1 MASCL
6 LHQQWCI
13 LLGSCCFNLWESPR
27 GCFHMVAWLTM
38 RADRIIGL
46 LAANKSLLL
55 SDPVSVCSMA
65 RSPEC
70 SRACVFIYQRVC
82 RNVCVH
88 DPRLL
93 VSEKEMKSIV
103 CFLPPPR

>member
-1 MASCL
+1 
-6 LHQQWCI
+6 
-13 LLGSCCFNLWESPR
+13 
-27 GCFHMVAWLTM
+27 MVAWLTM
-38 RADRIIGL
+38 RADGIIGL

-70 SRACVFIYQRVC
+70 LCACVFIYQRVC

-88 DPRLL
+88 DLGVL